1 MFDRARKCFWGGVR
15 NIITRESGK
24 RRKMSCTDRA
34 LSVIKKAK
42 TSFICSVGED
52 GFPYTKA
59 MLPPREFNEELS
71 AFYFTTNTSS
81 LRVEQY
87 RKNPKASIYFYDARF
102 FIGVLLL
109 GEMEVLTDPASKE
122 RIWESG
128 DTLYYPKGV
137 TDPDYCVLRF
147 TARKGR
153 IYEKFGS
160 KDFEIESP

>member
-1 MFDRARKCFWGGVR
+1 
-15 NIITRESGK
+15 
-24 RRKMSCTDRA
+24 MSSASRA

-42 TSFICSVGED
+42 QSFICSVGED

-59 MLPPREFNEELS
+59 MLPPREHDGVS
-71 AFYFTTNTSS
+71 VFYFSTNTSS
-81 LRVEQY
+81 RRVEQY

-122 RIWESG
+122 RIWQSG

-147 TARKGR
+147 TARRGR
-153 IYEKFGS
+153 LYEKFS
-160 KDFEIESP
+160 SNDFEIELP